1 MPADAPL
8 SRWDFICSTDGTWKW
23 RFGEGESGP
32 FSSLDAATANA
43 TSHGFDPFSQHW
55 TATVDGRTTYY
66 APGKTPA
73 NLPAGKDPRGR

>member
-1 MPADAPL
+1 MQADTPL
-8 SRWDFICSTDGTWKW
+8 PRWEFICSTDRTWKW

-43 TSHGFDPFSQHW
+43 TSHGFDPFTQRW
-55 TATVDGRTTYY
+55 TATADGRTTHY

-73 NLPAGKDPRGR
+73 NLPAKKDASER